1 MKALTLPDLADFLV
15 GHFLV
20 AQAAGQ
26 LRPENRAA
34 LSSGVEKLLRAQLE
48 GPADPDVF
56 VCGICEQALTD
67 PAIELSDEL
76 VLCATCAVFWS
87 EAQRQGGTVLRS
99 RCKPVCSPAP
109 ATCGRVW
116 RIQVVPGR
124 SGPIVADTDSACLE
138 CRPAQQA
145 AMERILAADAARLRE
160 G

>member
-1 MKALTLPDLADFLV
+1 MTFWHRAAVEIVAAFGAFGRKLGPEHVEEVAACIERHMLA
-15 GHFLV
+15 
-20 AQAAGQ
+20 AQA
-26 LRPENRAA
+26 RTC
-34 LSSGVEKLLRAQLE
+34 GVCE
-48 GPADPDVF
+48 GL
-56 VCGICEQALTD
+56 LTD
-67 PAIELSDEL
+67 PAIELGDEL

-124 SGPIVADTDSACLE
+124 LGPIVADTDSACLE

-145 AMERILAADAARLRE
+145 AVERILAADAARLRE